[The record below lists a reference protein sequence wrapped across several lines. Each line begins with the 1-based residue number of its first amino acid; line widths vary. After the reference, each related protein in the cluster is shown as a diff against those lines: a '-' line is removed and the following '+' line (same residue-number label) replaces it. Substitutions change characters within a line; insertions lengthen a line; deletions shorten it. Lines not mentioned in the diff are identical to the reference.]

1 MGIWR
6 YGGIGT
12 SSQQRRWNNH
22 PDITV
27 VDHTAQDWMFVH
39 FSMPWDKNVVTKEDE
54 KIQNYWCSPLAKET
68 GKMHQAS
75 TQIVPLVVGC
85 LGVMTS

>member
-1 MGIWR
+1 
-6 YGGIGT
+6 
-12 SSQQRRWNNH
+12 
-22 PDITV
+22 
-27 VDHTAQDWMFVH
+27 MFVH

-75 TQIVPLVVGC
+75 TKIVPLVVGC